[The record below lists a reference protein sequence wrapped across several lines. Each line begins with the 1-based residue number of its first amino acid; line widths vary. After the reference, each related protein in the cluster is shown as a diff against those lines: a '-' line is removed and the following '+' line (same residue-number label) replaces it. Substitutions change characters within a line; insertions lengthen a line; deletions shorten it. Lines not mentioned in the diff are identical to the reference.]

1 MATSAGVHP
10 VSGGSS
16 ATDASGK
23 ISNKLAAP
31 LDATQFEMGVTLG
44 TGSFG
49 RVRFAT
55 HKVLVMYFAKRNDP
69 SDMLFSQ
76 LARIGL

>member
-23 ISNKLAAP
+23 KSNKLAAP

-69 SDMLFSQ
+69 SDMLSSQ